1 MNHDVAIVGAGPVG
15 LCLARALA
23 LQGLAVALVERQP
36 QAALADPAFDG
47 REIALTHASVRLLRE
62 LDVWQRIPEDEA
74 FPLRTAR
81 VMDRELPHELHV
93 RPEAGDRLGDLVPNH
108 LIRRAAWQA
117 VRETAGIDL
126 HASATVASIHAGAD
140 GARLQLADGT
150 RLQARLLVAAD
161 SRYSETRRALG
172 IGAELHDFGRAMLV
186 CRIRHELPHGH
197 AAWEWFGLGQTL
209 ALLPLSEQ
217 LAGAVVTLPGEQAR
231 ALAAMDEAAF
241 AADLQRRYGGRL
253 GRIELASSRHVYPLV
268 ATWAHRFAGTRLAL
282 AGDAAVGMHP
292 VTAHGFNLGLASVE
306 RLSDV
311 AASALRQRRDL
322 GDEALLARYER
333 HHRHGCWPL
342 FQATR
347 AIVGLYTDDRLPARW
362 LRSATL
368 RASAALPPFRRAL
381 ADVLTDDGARDAPP
395 LQRVRARLAR
405 MRGPRDTGAET
416 VAH

>member
-15 LCLARALA
+15 LCMARALA

-292 VTAHGFNLGLASVE
+292 VTAHGYNFGLYGV
-306 RLSDV
+306 D
-311 AASALRQRRDL
+311 ALVRAITPLHHAGRDI
-322 GDEALLARYER
+322 GDPGALARFDAE
-333 HHRHGCWPL
+333 HRRTTLPIYLG
-342 FQATR
+342 TN
-347 AIVGLYTDDRLPARW
+347 AIVRLFTDDRAPARL
-362 LRSATL
+362 LRGAVL
-368 RASAALPPFRRAL
+368 RVADRLAPLKAGITRQLTGGASA
-381 ADVLTDDGARDAPP
+381 
-395 LQRVRARLAR
+395 
-405 MRGPRDTGAET
+405 
-416 VAH
+416 